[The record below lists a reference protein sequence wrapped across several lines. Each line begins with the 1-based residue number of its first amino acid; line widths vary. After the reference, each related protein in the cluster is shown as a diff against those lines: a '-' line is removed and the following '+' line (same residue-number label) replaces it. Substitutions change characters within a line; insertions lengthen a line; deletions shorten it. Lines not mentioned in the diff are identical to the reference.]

1 MVFPM
6 RKSRIKKEAERAII
20 YRMVI
25 GIVQRFDATYRQYD
39 RRSMFCSRRSLGSS
53 LETYLIGAAVLIGE
67 AEGQLFTAYKL
78 ASFLGLARGT
88 VQRKSDH
95 LERVK
100 AVERVGLASPA
111 SSGAIRQSRRLPTV
125 PTALLFPTQPK
136 PLLPQGKKCRP
147 RLASICWVRFVLLGR
162 EVG

>member
-1 MVFPM
+1 MVFLM

-25 GIVQRFDATYRQYD
+25 GIVQRFDATYRQYG
-39 RRSMFCSRRSLGSS
+39 RRSMFSGRRSLGSS

-88 VQRKSDH
+88 VQRKLDH

-100 AVERVGLASPA
+100 AVERVGLKYRVGEASA
-111 SSGAIRQSRRLPTV
+111 EEAGYVDDLVRTVMIAAGALSKLDTKAV
-125 PTALLFPTQPK
+125 AGAT
-136 PLLPQGKKCRP
+136 G
-147 RLASICWVRFVLLGR
+147 
-162 EVG
+162 